1 MEEVWRGTAWEAMCQ
16 NLTDNTMRA
25 GAFQAIEVAHS
36 HLARAADVCGSY
48 RRELPYQPAGAG
60 DALPHLPDAM
70 EHLGIAISC
79 ARQLSASHDGSGHVF
94 SLCTARIGLQDS
106 APLTWQRW
114 AGHHADAADHAAM
127 ALQRLQ
133 SAWSHGAAGSD
144 AVFVMLKMAPFR
156 MSGVGLLGL
165 AGPHAAH
172 QLLDHHYQHN
182 LAMALRVA
190 VAHAGLTVVPPQG
203 FPLWDAWGHAA
214 EQLLR
219 RAADDLAMARAA
231 LENMRRAIIAQF
243 FEACWMLKRRV
254 AS

>member
-1 MEEVWRGTAWEAMCQ
+1 MEEAWRGTAWEAMCQ

-36 HLARAADVCGSY
+36 HLTRAADVCGSY
-48 RRELPYQPAGAG
+48 RRELPYQPPGPS

-70 EHLGIAISC
+70 EHLGTAISC
-79 ARQLSASHDGSGHVF
+79 ARQLSASHDGSAHVF

-106 APLTWQRW
+106 ALLPWQRW
-114 AGHHADAADHAAM
+114 AGHHADAADHAAT

-144 AVFVMLKMAPFR
+144 AVFVMLKMAPFW
-156 MSGVGLLGL
+156 MSGAGL
-165 AGPHAAH
+165 AGLPGPHAAH
-172 QLLDHHYQHN
+172 QLLD
-182 LAMALRVA
+182 R
-190 VAHAGLTVVPPQG
+190 AGMTIVPSQG

-219 RAADDLAMARAA
+219 RAADDLDMARAA
-231 LENMRRAIIAQF
+231 LDHMRRAVIAQF
-243 FEACWMLKRRV
+243 YDACWMLQRRV
-254 AS
+254 VS